1 MASQS
6 QVSAPS
12 TTTSPPSAPSSTPGI
27 TRESFLQRARAAAL
41 RDKGGSKSPASSRA
55 QSPAGSRSSTAQQ
68 VTQPEDAVSQNGQ
81 AARAFPAL
89 ESAPRLDTITQSAPS
104 WSVDRALDSVERTQP
119 APASSPTTEVLEMD
133 ELQDSK
139 ADQRHSS
146 PDSVEFIQE
155 TAPTQQRRRPPL
167 VSSSAPAPS
176 SSTVQPA
183 AGPAPPTLDNLAE
196 DSPSAAVE
204 DQLELSVPDVPVT
217 NVAEPEVPEN
227 TTTAEAIASLPTA
240 GSSDPSQPALV
251 GDPSPLLPLI
261 QSFPP
266 DSRRV
271 AIRSFEALPEDI
283 KRKVLGSKAM
293 MDNFKAYVLTN
304 VVPAQQ
310 QTTAASTTTTS
321 QPSAVNAQPIPNES
335 ADLAQQ
341 QSQAQQVQRAQL
353 AQQQAWPA
361 VPAADITNIG
371 EQPSTNSG
379 NTVPTLQQTQ
389 SPQLH
394 DPHSSAYVAQQ
405 QQSPVVPQVVQ
416 QVQSPTTAFQESPGV
431 SIASTLQS
439 QSPVIVQAAPQHY
452 GPAVPPSVV
461 PSVQA
466 PLHRVGQGTT
476 TAPATVPNSA
486 VSSALVSVGGM
497 ENRLGAWTQG
507 LFQDV
512 RQNLVAPLEAA
523 LREAE
528 RQRDQW
534 KSVAENNSAALSQLL
549 GQQANQQWQARLTAV
564 SNQLIKAREERDRF
578 KELYQTSIVNFNSR
592 TSQLQSAQTAYQ
604 DLERRFNENRKHT
617 LTIMNGFETLKRQND
632 ELNRQKQVWMQSSNA
647 AAQQQ
652 QIQQLQQE
660 NNALMSESSNKDAKV
675 AELEKRVKEL
685 QHDRETA
692 IKVMKTEAEKWRE
705 TAEKNAALEELARQ
719 ADSRSAALEIKLR
732 GVEMHAQAKIAELE
746 GRLKADRPPAPADNG
761 AEARVAEL
769 ERRLQQAERMA
780 QADKEH
786 AESKA
791 QAERRA
797 QLRAIEL
804 EKQLKES
811 ESEVQDY
818 KQQFESLR
826 TTAQAK
832 IDQQHATITKLRER
846 NQRYKE
852 VARQSIGGA
861 SPALKRPADSQASPS
876 QQSQRFRQ

>member
-1 MASQS
+1 M
-6 QVSAPS
+6 
-12 TTTSPPSAPSSTPGI
+12 
-27 TRESFLQRARAAAL
+27 
-41 RDKGGSKSPASSRA
+41 
-55 QSPAGSRSSTAQQ
+55 
-68 VTQPEDAVSQNGQ
+68 
-81 AARAFPAL
+81 
-89 ESAPRLDTITQSAPS
+89 
-104 WSVDRALDSVERTQP
+104 
-119 APASSPTTEVLEMD
+119 
-133 ELQDSK
+133 
-139 ADQRHSS
+139 
-146 PDSVEFIQE
+146 
-155 TAPTQQRRRPPL
+155 
-167 VSSSAPAPS
+167 
-176 SSTVQPA
+176 
-183 AGPAPPTLDNLAE
+183 
-196 DSPSAAVE
+196 
-204 DQLELSVPDVPVT
+204 
-217 NVAEPEVPEN
+217 
-227 TTTAEAIASLPTA
+227 
-240 GSSDPSQPALV
+240 
-251 GDPSPLLPLI
+251 
-261 QSFPP
+261 
-266 DSRRV
+266 
-271 AIRSFEALPEDI
+271 
-283 KRKVLGSKAM
+283 
-293 MDNFKAYVLTN
+293 
-304 VVPAQQ
+304 
-310 QTTAASTTTTS
+310 
-321 QPSAVNAQPIPNES
+321 
-335 ADLAQQ
+335 
-341 QSQAQQVQRAQL
+341 
-353 AQQQAWPA
+353 
-361 VPAADITNIG
+361 
-371 EQPSTNSG
+371 
-379 NTVPTLQQTQ
+379 
-389 SPQLH
+389 
-394 DPHSSAYVAQQ
+394 
-405 QQSPVVPQVVQ
+405 
-416 QVQSPTTAFQESPGV
+416 
-431 SIASTLQS
+431 
-439 QSPVIVQAAPQHY
+439 
-452 GPAVPPSVV
+452 
-461 PSVQA
+461 
-466 PLHRVGQGTT
+466 
-476 TAPATVPNSA
+476 
-486 VSSALVSVGGM
+486 
-497 ENRLGAWTQG
+497 
-507 LFQDV
+507 
-512 RQNLVAPLEAA
+512 EAA

-761 AEARVAEL
+761 AEARMAEL

-876 QQSQRFRQ
+876 QQSQRPRQ